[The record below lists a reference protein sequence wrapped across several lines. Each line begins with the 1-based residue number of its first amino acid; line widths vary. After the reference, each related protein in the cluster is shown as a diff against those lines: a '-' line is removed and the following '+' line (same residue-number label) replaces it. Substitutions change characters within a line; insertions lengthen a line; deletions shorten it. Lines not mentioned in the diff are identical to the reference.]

1 VTRLLQLTSRR
12 PPSSDEVAE
21 ALAMFQTGQDLGGD
35 AASGVRAVLEMVLQS
50 PDFLYLIEQGEGAPH
65 EGVVALTSHE
75 TATRLSY
82 LLTDSMPD
90 AELRAAAAAGPFS
103 DETLAAQARRLLG
116 GAANRRM
123 TRAFMGRVL
132 RYDYEVATDP
142 EQNPTFTP
150 EIAALAREESGRFV
164 EDVVFDGAG
173 TFRALF
179 SEPSTWL
186 NRPLAQF
193 YGIAGVTSEEFQ
205 KVDLSGLPR
214 AGILTQSAFLTAT
227 SRGGHGNPVLRG
239 VTVLRNV
246 LCVAPPAP
254 PDVPPLLPSPDA
266 PEGGTTR
273 ERLEIMTSSPGCHDC
288 HRSINPIGYAFEN
301 YGGVGLWRD
310 LENGLPID
318 ASGTL
323 YETDAQGDFNGAVEL
338 VQRIAESHDAQACF
352 VGHWLSHAYGREV
365 SPDDACAKA
374 DVVAAL
380 RDSDGNI
387 VEMLVALAKTD
398 QLRYRLAS
406 ELAP

>member
-1 VTRLLQLTSRR
+1 M
-12 PPSSDEVAE
+12 A
-21 ALAMFQTGQDLGGD
+21 
-35 AASGVRAVLEMVLQS
+35 
-50 PDFLYLIEQGEGAPH
+50 
-65 EGVVALTSHE
+65 
-75 TATRLSY
+75 
-82 LLTDSMPD
+82 
-90 AELRAAAAAGPFS
+90 
-103 DETLAAQARRLLG
+103 
-116 GAANRRM
+116 
-123 TRAFMGRVL
+123 RVL
-132 RYDYEVATDP
+132 HYGSELISDS

-150 EIAALAREESGRFV
+150 AIMALTAEESGRFV

-179 SEPSTWL
+179 SEQSTWL

-214 AGILTQSAFLTAT
+214 AGILTQSAFLSAT
-227 SRGGHGNPVLRG
+227 SPAGRANPVMRG

-246 LCVAPPAP
+246 LCVDPPAP
-254 PDVPPLLPSPDA
+254 PNVPPSLPIPDA

-273 ERLEIMTSSPGCHDC
+273 ERLEIMTADPVCNNC
-288 HRSINPIGYAFEN
+288 HRNINPIGYAFEN
-301 YGGVGLWRD
+301 YDGAGLWRD
-310 LENGLPID
+310 LDNGLPID

-338 VQRIAESHDAQACF
+338 AQRIAESEDAQACF
-352 VGHWLSHAYGREV
+352 VEHWLSQAYGREE

-374 DVVAAL
+374 DVEAAL

-406 ELAP
+406 ELEP